1 MQWPSEYEAKTR
13 TSENVYLIRDLDI
26 WKRWII
32 MTALE
37 IVIVADT
44 VCLFSYMRQKRL
56 GHGIQQY
63 EARNPGEYSVEK
75 QRIAR
80 NNY

>member
-1 MQWPSEYEAKTR
+1 
-13 TSENVYLIRDLDI
+13 
-26 WKRWII
+26 